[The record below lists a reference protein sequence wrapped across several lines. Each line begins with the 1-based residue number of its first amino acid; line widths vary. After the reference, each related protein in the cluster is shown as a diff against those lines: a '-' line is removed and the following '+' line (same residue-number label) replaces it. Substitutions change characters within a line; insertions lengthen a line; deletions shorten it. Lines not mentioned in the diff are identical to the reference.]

1 MTGDTK
7 MKTEISCL
15 LDNELDMH
23 RQQAVLAALHN
34 DEDLRFTW
42 DRYQL
47 IGDTLRGTS
56 GLATNITSKVMA
68 SLRDEPTVLAPPAR
82 RPANVLRNAAALAAS
97 LTGVAVVGWLALSP
111 PVSQTAIPPVAR
123 SSQPAAAGTSERMQ
137 EYLMAHQA
145 YSPSSSIQGGASYI
159 RTISASR

>member
-1 MTGDTK
+1 

-15 LDNELDMH
+15 LDNELETH
-23 RQQAVLAALHN
+23 RQSPALAALRK
-34 DEDLRFTW
+34 DEELRSTW

-56 GLATNITSKVMA
+56 GLTINLTPRVMA

-82 RPANVLRNAAALAAS
+82 RPVTVLRSATALAAS

-111 PVSQTAIPPVAR
+111 PASQTAIPPVAQ
-123 SSQPAAAGTSERMQ
+123 SAKPATAGTSERMQ

-145 YSPSSSIQGGASYI
+145 YSPSSRIQGGASYI

>member
-1 MTGDTK
+1 
-7 MKTEISCL
+7 MKTELSCL
-15 LDNELDMH
+15 FDNELETH
-23 RQQAVLAALHN
+23 HQQAVLSALHN

-47 IGDTLRGTS
+47 IGDTLRGAS
-56 GLATNITSKVMA
+56 ALATNITPGVMA
-68 SLRDEPTVLAPPAR
+68 VLHGEPTILAPAAR
-82 RPANVLRNAAALAAS
+82 RPTGVLRNAAALAAS

-111 PVSQTAIPPVAR
+111 PVSPVAVAPLMAK
-123 SSQPAAAGTSERMQ
+123 SASPVVAGAPESGRMQ

-145 YSPSSSIQGGASYI
+145 YSPSSRIQGGASYI